1 MTPEELEIQKEKIKN
16 YEDKHLNGYWRIYPH
31 EADKEE
37 ENYVAY
43 MAQAKQIQDEFTGT
57 KKVSRI

>member
-43 MAQAKQIQDEFTGT
+43 MA
-57 KKVSRI
+57 